1 MVLGLKKI
9 PNIWR
14 DVSNLSSV
22 SAVKD
27 VGPRCSGCWPAGS
40 GPAGLWVSVW
50 QQQLLCSYRRPWK
63 TPEKSVEVLY
73 AASPGC
79 CDLLSSVPFRTA
91 RMSPVL
97 SFSVLYMQL
106 CLRELHH
113 AIHALMVVSHSRC
126 QLLQRATARTAA
138 DAGGVWDTPAT
149 ALGLPAGC
157 LHVSM
162 HVYSWRGSQLVLFQP
177 MCPCLSSSIIKTS
190 ESPWLRRFFGTV
202 GWQIPWGE
210 HRCSPR
216 STSSPSSS
224 GLSQEQ
230 DKSNPRGPC
239 ARYLGWFWG
248 VIWRPDSGVG
258 AGRGCRLQACS
269 FEISTSGLSVCM
281 PPAWGCEGVQASGT
295 LAGDFGHWG
304 MQAVKDVAQGDTGTE
319 GHGCWG
325 TWCRGMFCCET
336 RAPRGTVTGRH
347 EHWGKWHRGMLHW
360 WTRALKADTEAEG
373 SDGRGGR
380 GRETRSPS
388 TRSAS
393 RPSRQA
399 ARHGGAEQSRAEQA
413 HGGQHGGGHGG
424 GHVSRAAPLATAA
437 AAPQRGTARP
447 ARRPHRVLQ
456 LRHQRGGVPRPAGA
470 RGRAG
475 SGLRSSRS
483 GARPHAWTPVSCRT
497 FPRWS
502 WRWRT
507 AAWRSPWWGSP
518 SRRPWCPRGRCARRW
533 RCSRPSAGGCAAP
546 TAGGWRWA
554 PSLAGVLSHLSHG
567 FRASPAWEAF
577 LRAASCRGCS
587 AGRADSESFSLRWAL
602 CPLFLF
608 PFAPLQDLSCVPSA
622 LGWVL
627 SPVSLCRRSCKEI
640 SFIPQTIR
648 IQGSSFFLQ
657 KSRSRGSMAL
667 KPKS

>member
-40 GPAGLWVSVW
+40 GPAGIWVSVW

-258 AGRGCRLQACS
+258 AGRGCQLQACS

-399 ARHGGAEQSRAEQA
+399 ARHGGAEQSRAGA
-413 HGGQHGGGHGG
+413 RRAAWRRPRRRACLASRTACDGGSGPAAGHG
-424 GHVSRAAPLATAA
+424 ATC
-437 AAPQRGTARP
+437 PPPTSSP
-447 ARRPHRVLQ
+447 STTPS
-456 LRHQRGGVPRPAGA
+456 A
-470 RGRAG
+470 RGCTAPCRCPGAG
-475 SGLRSSRS
+475 GERPPELALWSSPSRVDARLLQDIPPVELALKDSRVALTVVGVAISPPVVPKGTLCQEVKVFPAECRGLRS
-483 GARPHAWTPVSCRT
+483 TY
-497 FPRWS
+497 
-502 WRWRT
+502 
-507 AAWRSPWWGSP
+507 
-518 SRRPWCPRGRCARRW
+518 RGRLTVSPFARGCVVSPQPRLPSFACLGSVSESCVLPW
-533 RCSRPSAGGCAAP
+533 VFCWTSWQRKLFVALSSVSSVLISFCPLAGPQLCSFCSRVGVEPSQ
-546 TAGGWRWA
+546 
-554 PSLAGVLSHLSHG
+554 
-567 FRASPAWEAF
+567 
-577 LRAASCRGCS
+577 
-587 AGRADSESFSLRWAL
+587 
-602 CPLFLF
+602 
-608 PFAPLQDLSCVPSA
+608 PLQE
-622 LGWVL
+622 VL
-627 SPVSLCRRSCKEI
+627 
-640 SFIPQTIR
+640 
-648 IQGSSFFLQ
+648 QGSL
-657 KSRSRGSMAL
+657 L
-667 KPKS
+667 HPTDH